1 MTTKHV
7 LPRARESENGAKHVP
22 RKMLVQE
29 VRATNIDHPSP
40 GSRKKRVGIMMKS
53 EDTMSFHAPDPE
65 DDDNISLCSCLLRL
79 PQMAEIIKAFSDDE
93 TLKSLACRYVWWLMR
108 QKPPAAM
115 SNLWVAELAKK
126 RWNKKLVPE
135 KVKLIQDKYRRP
147 ASCPTVCSL
156 TVNDPEIWA
165 QLQHYQRRVD
175 LTVANIQQTVR
186 KAALLSLKTAN
197 ALVNTKEPDQTTTDK
212 ISWLHSFTGPC
223 QLRALRAS

>member
-1 MTTKHV
+1 
-7 LPRARESENGAKHVP
+7 
-22 RKMLVQE
+22 
-29 VRATNIDHPSP
+29 
-40 GSRKKRVGIMMKS
+40 MKS

-186 KAALLSLKTAN
+186 KAALLSLKTAS
-197 ALVNTKEPDQTTTDK
+197 ALVNTKELDVKQLLTKSADSIALLGHVSYELSGLRREKIKASLKPDWK
-212 ISWLHSFTGPC
+212 H
-223 QLRALRAS
+223 

>member
-1 MTTKHV
+1 
-7 LPRARESENGAKHVP
+7 
-22 RKMLVQE
+22 
-29 VRATNIDHPSP
+29 
-40 GSRKKRVGIMMKS
+40 MKS

-212 ISWLHSFTGPC
+212 ISWLHNFTGPC
-223 QLRALRAS
+223 QSRALRALQGENKSVPKARLKALALKLDCERFIRRCSKQILIREVAHLPKWLGN